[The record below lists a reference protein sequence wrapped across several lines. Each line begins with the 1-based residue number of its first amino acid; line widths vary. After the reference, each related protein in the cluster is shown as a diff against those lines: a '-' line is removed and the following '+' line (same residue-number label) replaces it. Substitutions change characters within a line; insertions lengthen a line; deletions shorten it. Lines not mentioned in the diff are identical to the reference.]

1 MPPLEAKARLR
12 REAEPDR
19 SGMNSR
25 VAPLRNRSVLVTGA
39 SGYLGSTIVEL
50 LLAAG
55 SRVIGLSR
63 TRPSVEIDDWE
74 PADLRDRDQIDDVFR
89 RRRPELVL
97 HLAGITNASRVLDR
111 VVAGFDTNAFG
122 TVLLL
127 EACKRHGCERFVY
140 CGSMEA
146 PPARSAEAP
155 ASPYGASKWVGTAYT
170 RLFQSVF
177 ELPTVILR
185 PFFVYGPGRQ
195 PADKLVPY
203 VMQTYLRR
211 RRPRLSS
218 PERKMDW
225 VFIDDVAEAFLR
237 AACMPNA
244 VGCELDVG
252 TGRLTSIREFVE
264 LVRAEFGGGP
274 APVFDADP
282 SRAAEVSAAA
292 DTQAVLAK
300 IGWAA
305 STPLEE
311 GVRRTVDW
319 YRRVTSA
326 ELASCGDRI
335 SAAVA
340 PTPVAGMTQPQ

>member
-1 MPPLEAKARLR
+1 MPPLEAKARLG
-12 REAEPDR
+12 RETKTDR

-25 VAPLRNRSVLVTGA
+25 AAPLRNRSVLVTGA

-63 TRPSVEIDDWE
+63 TRPSVELDHWE
-74 PADLRDRDQIDDVFR
+74 PVDVRDREKIDDVFR
-89 RRRPELVL
+89 RCRPELVF

-111 VVAGFDTNAFG
+111 VVAGFDINAFG

-127 EACKRHGCERFVY
+127 EACKRYGCERFVY

-146 PPARSAEAP
+146 PRTQSADAP

-203 VMQTYLRR
+203 LMQTYLRR
-211 RRPRLSS
+211 GRPRLSS
-218 PERKMDW
+218 PQRKMDW

-237 AACMPNA
+237 AACLPQA
-244 VGCELDVG
+244 VGCELDLG
-252 TGRLTSIREFVE
+252 TGRLTSICEFVE

-305 STPLEE
+305 TTSLEE
-311 GVRRTVDW
+311 GVRRTVHW
-319 YRRVTSA
+319 YRRIASA
-326 ELASCGDRI
+326 ASASCGDGI
-335 SAAVA
+335 TAAAA
-340 PTPVAGMTQPQ
+340 PCPLLD